1 MMSAE
6 DLLKDLN
13 EVQREAVIADP
24 AQPLLIVAGA
34 GSGKT
39 RILTRRIAYLIANN
53 VPSFHILGITFTNKA
68 AEEMRKRVGQ
78 MVHHQVWI
86 STFHATCVQILR
98 MDGEK
103 MGLKRSFAIYD
114 DTDQIILVKEC
125 MRDLGLSD
133 KHINPKGAREL
144 IQRAKDQLK
153 TPKEIEEGA
162 QDYFEETVAKIY
174 ALYQEKLAGLSGC
187 DFGDL
192 IMKTVQLFNAH
203 PAVLESW
210 QNRFQ
215 HILIDEYQDTN
226 RAQYCFVNELANKYK
241 QITVVGDPDQS
252 IYAWRGADIQNILRF
267 EEDYPKCAILKLEQN
282 YRSTQTILDAANQLI
297 QKNAAR
303 KPKNLWTEN
312 DEGEKISL
320 YEATDELDE
329 ARYVVDKIR
338 EHKRQGKKFSDMV
351 IFYRV
356 HAQSR
361 LIEDALRKQKILYK
375 IIGGI
380 RFYDRRE
387 VKDLIA
393 YLRVIAFPDD
403 AVALKRIMNVPTRG
417 IGKKALAEIENFQII
432 QNISLFQT
440 LERIQEIEAIGS
452 KTGLQIKKFCGLI
465 NEMRSKAK
473 GLLISDILK
482 KVLDETGYLTELE
495 EERTIESKQRLENI
509 QEFFSAVREF
519 EETWEPGLDQLPKPG
534 KEVSHEGML
543 DAFLESIALRSP
555 TDDVEAETE
564 WLTMM
569 TIHSAKGLE
578 FPVVFMVGME
588 EEIFPHVNS
597 FGEDIRELEE
607 ERRLCY
613 VGMTRAKE
621 NLFLTFANSRRLYG
635 FREHN
640 LPSRFLS
647 EIPAELCD
655 MPDRFSE
662 RVELDAVTEDDLDG
676 DVDFDID
683 PDEDNT
689 KRRILFG

>member
-1 MMSAE
+1 MPADE
-6 DLLKDLN
+6 LLKDLN
-13 EVQREAVIADP
+13 DVQRDAVTADP
-24 AQPLLIVAGA
+24 SLPLLIVAGA

-39 RILTRRIAYLIANN
+39 RILTRRIAYFIANN
-53 VPSFHILGITFTNKA
+53 IPSFHILGITFTNKA

-86 STFHATCVQILR
+86 STFHSTCLQILR

-103 MGLKRSFAIYD
+103 IGLKKSFAIYD
-114 DTDQIILVKEC
+114 DTDQIILIKEC
-125 MRDLGLSD
+125 MKDLGISD
-133 KHINPKGAREL
+133 KHINPKGAREM
-144 IQRAKDQLK
+144 IQRAKDQLR
-153 TPKEIEEGA
+153 TPEEIAEGA

-174 ALYQEKLAGLSGC
+174 TLYQEKLTGLNGC

-192 IMKTVQLFNAH
+192 IMKAVQLFNAH
-203 PAVLESW
+203 PSVLSSW
-210 QNRFQ
+210 QDRFRY
-215 HILIDEYQDTN
+215 ILIDEYQDTN
-226 RAQYCFVNELANKYK
+226 HAQYSFVNQLADKYK

-252 IYAWRGADIQNILRF
+252 IYAWRGANIENILNF
-267 EEDYPKCAILKLEQN
+267 EEDYPKCCILKLEQN
-282 YRSTQTILDAANQLI
+282 YRSTQNILDSANSLI

-329 ARYVVDKIR
+329 ARYIVDQIR
-338 EHKRQGKKFSDMV
+338 GHKQQGKKLSEMV
-351 IFYRV
+351 VFYRV

-361 LIEDALRKQKILYK
+361 VIEDALRRQKLMYK

-403 AVALKRIMNVPTRG
+403 AVGLKRIMNVPTRG
-417 IGKKALAEIENFQII
+417 IGKKALTEIENFQIV

-440 LERIQEIEAIGS
+440 LERIREIEAIGA
-452 KTGLQIKKFCGLI
+452 KTGLQIKKFCELIGGL
-465 NEMRSKAK
+465 RAK
-473 GLLISDILK
+473 KQELLISEILQR
-482 KVLDETGYLTELE
+482 VLDETGYLKELE

-519 EETWEPGLDQLPKPG
+519 EETWEPNLDQLPKPNQ
-534 KEVSHEGML
+534 EVSREGLL
-543 DAFLESIALRSP
+543 DAFLESIALRSDA
-555 TDDVEAETE
+555 DDVETETE
-564 WLTMM
+564 WLTLM
-569 TIHSAKGLE
+569 TIHCAKGLE

-597 FGEDIRELEE
+597 FGEDVRELEE

-621 NLFLTFANSRRLYG
+621 KLYMTYANSRRLYG

-640 LPSRFLS
+640 LPSRFLN
-647 EIPAELCD
+647 EIPPELCD

-662 RVELDAVTEDDLDG
+662 RVELDAVTEDDLEG

-683 PDEDNT
+683 PDDDNT